1 MTIMKTYNRF
11 DLNFEYGKGSFLYD
25 KSGNEYLD
33 FVAGVA
39 VNCLGHSHPEI
50 INTIKKQSEKMI
62 HISNLYLEDN
72 QINLANKLIDLSDHN
87 SVFFCNSGT
96 EAVEGAIKVAKKYG
110 KKFDKDKILYFDK
123 SFHGRSLGAL
133 SVTSKEKYKKP
144 FMPLDKNVKK
154 VKFNDKQDF
163 LKKFNKD
170 VCAVILE
177 PIQGEGGINEID
189 KNFLEFIRKITI
201 KNNCLLIFDEVQCG
215 IGRTS
220 KFFAYQNYNIK
231 PDIITI
237 AKGLGGGVPIGA
249 FIVNKKADVLEYG
262 DHGCT
267 FGGNPLVT
275 AVANTVIDIVSKK
288 DFLKNVENKGSYLK
302 DELKSLSFKH
312 KEIKK
317 IKGKGL
323 MLGIDLDLDVK
334 KIVNESI
341 KNNLLVINASNK
353 TIRLVPPL
361 NVSKEEIDLFIKK
374 FENVIIQLKKTI
386 V

>member
-1 MTIMKTYNRF
+1 MSIMKTYNRF

-25 KSGNEYLD
+25 KSGNKYLD
-33 FVAGVA
+33 FVAGIA

-72 QINLANKLIDLSDHN
+72 QINLAKKLIDLSDHN

-110 KKFDKDKILYFDK
+110 KKLNKNKILYFDN

-144 FMPLDKNVKK
+144 FIPLDSNVKK
-154 VKFNDKQDF
+154 VKFNNKKDF
-163 LKKFNKD
+163 LEKFDQD
-170 VCAVILE
+170 VCAVIVE

-189 KNFLEFIRKITI
+189 KDFLELIRKVTL
-201 KNNCLLIFDEVQCG
+201 KNDSLLIFDEVQCG

-220 KFFAYQNYNIK
+220 KFFAYQNYNII
-231 PDIITI
+231 PDVITI

-249 FIVNKKADVLEYG
+249 FIVNKKSDVLEYG

-275 AVANTVIDIVSKK
+275 SVANKVVGIVSKK
-288 DFLKNVENKGSYLK
+288 DFLNKVGKKGKYLK
-302 DELKSLSFKH
+302 NELEKLSLEY

-323 MLGIDLDLDVK
+323 MIGVDIDLDVK
-334 KIVNESI
+334 DVVNESI
-341 KNNLLVINASNK
+341 KNNLLIINASDK

-374 FENVIIQLKKTI
+374 FKKVLIQLKKTI
-386 V
+386 A